1 MDFKSFR
8 KEINS
13 KNASVKELVNDFFL
27 KIDSK
32 DSVINSYICTTKD
45 NAFEQAEY
53 IDKLIENE
61 ENLPPLAG
69 IPLAIK
75 DNICTKGVPTTCA
88 SKMLKNFVPPYE
100 ATASSKLWSS
110 GGICLGKT
118 NLDEFA
124 MGSSTETSLFGVT
137 SNPWDINRVPGGSS
151 GGSAA
156 SVAAGVCA
164 AAIGSDTGG
173 SIRQPASFCGVVGL
187 KPTYGRVSRWGLV
200 AFASSLDQIGPI
212 TNSVS
217 DAAEILYSISGKD
230 PFDSTC
236 LDIPVPNYLT
246 DLNKSIKGLKIGII
260 KECFEHQGLNPEVKE
275 SVLSG
280 VERFKTLGAE
290 IIEVECP
297 RFNDGIATYYVIAP
311 SEASANLARYDGV
324 KYGFRA
330 KGENLIDMYEKTRS
344 EGFGTEVQR
353 RIMIG
358 TYVLSSGYYDAYYLK
373 AQKVRKLIKNDFDE
387 VYKKVDA
394 ILTPSTPSSAF
405 KIGEKTNDPV
415 SMYLNDIFTVPVNLA
430 GLPGISI
437 PAGHD
442 SKGYPLGLQIIGKAF
457 DEQNILNIAYAMEE
471 KINFKNKITDWWIK

>member
-8 KEINS
+8 NEFNS
-13 KNASVKELVNDFFL
+13 KNASVKELVNDLFL

-32 DSVINSYICTTKD
+32 DSEINSYISITRD
-45 NAFEQAEY
+45 NAIIRAEN
-53 IDKLIENE
+53 IDKLIQNKEK
-61 ENLPPLAG
+61 LPPLAG
-69 IPLAIK
+69 MPIAIK
-75 DNICTKGVPTTCA
+75 DNICTKGVATTCA
-88 SKMLKNFVPPYE
+88 SKMLKTFVAPYE
-100 ATASSKLWSS
+100 STASSKLWSS

-124 MGSSTETSLFGVT
+124 MGSSTETSVFGVT

-156 SVAAGVCA
+156 SVAAGFCA

-212 TNSVS
+212 TNTVS

-236 LDIPVPNYLT
+236 LDKPVPNYMT

-260 KECFEHQGLNPEVKE
+260 KECFEHPGLNSEVKE

-280 VERFKTLGAE
+280 VDRFKTLGAE

-324 KYGFRA
+324 KYGYRSNQ
-330 KGENLIDMYEKTRS
+330 GSNLIDMTSKSRA
-344 EGFGTEVQR
+344 EGFGDEVQR
-353 RIMIG
+353 RILIG
-358 TYVLSSGYYDAYYLK
+358 TYALSAGYSDAYYKK
-373 AQKVRKLIKNDFDE
+373 AQKVRTLIRKDFD
-387 VYKKVDA
+387 YAFKKVDVL
-394 ILTPSTPSSAF
+394 LTPTCPTTAF
-405 KIGEKTNDPV
+405 LKGDFVNDPL
-415 SMYLNDIFTVPVNLA
+415 SMYLSDLLTVPANLA
-430 GLPGISI
+430 GLPAISI
-437 PAGHD
+437 PCGFD
-442 SKGYPLGLQIIGKAF
+442 TKGLPIGLQLIGNVLEE
-457 DEQNILNIAYAMEE
+457 DRILNAANIFEIDAQV
-471 KINFKNKITDWWIK
+471 IKNRPLF